1 MRLIFYRYLYI
12 FVYMRLLKISVDT
25 EEGGEVNQLGK
36 GGGRQIIESVSPV
49 LINNPACI
57 VRNGDCF

>member
-1 MRLIFYRYLYI
+1 
-12 FVYMRLLKISVDT
+12 MRLLKISVDT

>member
-36 GGGRQIIESVSPV
+36 GGETDNRIGFTC
-49 LINNPACI
+49 IN
-57 VRNGDCF
+57 